1 MGSDN
6 PHDLNRPQNV
16 NGGGVI
22 RNIQEQYMPK
32 ETHIPDDL
40 GTKGADLPSLMG
52 TKANNA
58 KRGTP
63 PSTGAGRG

>member
-1 MGSDN
+1 
-6 PHDLNRPQNV
+6 
-16 NGGGVI
+16 
-22 RNIQEQYMPK
+22 MPK